1 MPAPGSGSLGLV
13 NWSLQERDLCRGG
26 LSAIRH
32 PTSGLVGIIVSSLA
46 RREMPGTGKDHQQ
59 LPRRTLSRQIAPKS
73 PNLCQWLIIT
83 QESSVLPLIFT
94 VHCKKIA
101 PRLIH
106 SGSAA
111 GCRISLTPDLRIQPL
126 PAALPA
132 ATCTVGSFSGSSS
145 IMLAS
150 LQACQ
155 RPTVNLLATNLV
167 PFKF

>member
-106 SGSAA
+106 NVLFPSLSQAWAPAA
-111 GCRISLTPDLRIQPL
+111 GGALAGISLTPGPGIQPL
-126 PAALPA
+126 PPPPRRA
-132 ATCTVGSFSGSSS
+132 
-145 IMLAS
+145 
-150 LQACQ
+150 QH
-155 RPTVNLLATNLV
+155 RRDLATH
-167 PFKF
+167 